1 MLEAIL
7 EAGYVPRIIIVEY
20 NANFEISEAKSIMP
34 PADGEKHI
42 LCVKNNTLTVEGKS
56 WLRWDQ
62 TTYQG
67 MSLLAVSYLFNRFS
81 YALVW
86 CNKVN
91 CIGVRDEVLGLP
103 LRRPATEF
111 LGPRLDQHKC
121 DGQDREMA
129 VISRDGTWNG
139 TLDGGEG
146 SPHIR

>member
-7 EAGYVPRIIIVEY
+7 EAGNVPRVIIVEY
-20 NANFEISEAKSIMP
+20 NTNFDITEAKSIMP
-34 PADGEKHI
+34 PVDGEKHS
-42 LCVKNNTLTVEGKS
+42 LHGNNNKHSVESKS

-67 MSLLAVSYLFNRFS
+67 MSLLAVSYL
-81 YALVW
+81 LVW

-91 CIGVRDEVLGLP
+91 CIGVRDEELGLP

-121 DGQDREMA
+121 NGQDREMA
-129 VISRDGTWNG
+129 VVGRDGTWNG